1 MTYCVGM
8 RLREG
13 MVLASDTR
21 TNAGV
26 DHISTF
32 KKMETFGV
40 AGERALFLLTAG
52 NLATSQ
58 AVVHR
63 LRRDIR
69 QDAERHLLGVPS
81 LSEAAEMVGRHAAE
95 ITCQT
100 RQTAA
105 MVQEGVGFGSTFL
118 LGGQLRGED
127 PGLYLIYNEGNSIC
141 ATTDTPFFQIGE
153 SKYGKPILDRSI
165 NFDSNLDDAIRATL
179 VSFDST
185 IRSNLSVGFP
195 IDLMVYRTDSLA
207 LPRGKRI
214 TEDDPYLR
222 TIRGEWSKGL
232 LEILRSFDP
241 PPGDYLA

>member
-1 MTYCVGM
+1 M
-8 RLREG
+8 RLKEG

-32 KKMETFGV
+32 KKMETFGADGDRV
-40 AGERALFLLTAG
+40 IFLLTAG

-63 LRRDIR
+63 LRREIR
-69 QDAERHLLGVPS
+69 QDAPHHLMNVPS
-81 LSEAAEMVGRHAAE
+81 LSEAAELVGRHAAE
-95 ITCQT
+95 VTFQT

-118 LGGQLRGED
+118 LGGQIKGEEA
-127 PGLYLIYNEGNSIC
+127 GLSLIYSEGNSIC

-165 NFDSNLDDAIRATL
+165 KYDSDLDDAIRATL

-214 TEDDPYLR
+214 SEDDPYLR

-241 PPGDYLA
+241 PPDDYLA